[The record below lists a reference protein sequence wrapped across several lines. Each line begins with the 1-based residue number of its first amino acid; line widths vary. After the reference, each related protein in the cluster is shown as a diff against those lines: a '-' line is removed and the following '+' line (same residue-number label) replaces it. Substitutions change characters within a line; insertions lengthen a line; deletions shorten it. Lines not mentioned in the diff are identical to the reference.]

1 MRLGVFH
8 TVTANPFGGTFTIR
22 EDIFEGLATAID
34 GSGHELVV
42 FTNDASA
49 ASRFPSAGVSWV
61 AVGRLRSRALLSVV
75 KKRVN
80 RICSHG
86 LLLRAPFAGDSWLD
100 PFLLDAGID
109 LFVNLGPDA
118 ISTAVP
124 YVCAVFDLQ
133 HRSQPFMPEVN
144 VRGYWERWEEQY
156 RQNVSRAVFVIN
168 GTRAGTDEI
177 VRLYRVPRERIV
189 QLRLPTPG
197 FALAAAKAPPQ
208 PRPAYL
214 KPGPFVFYP
223 AAFWPHKNHVTLLES
238 LALLRREH
246 GLDVQLV
253 LVGSDQGNKAFVL
266 ERIAAL
272 GLADT
277 VHVRGFV
284 ERTELVA
291 LYQHALAMMCVSTC
305 GPESLPTLEAF
316 ALGCPVVN
324 TDVPGVDE
332 QFGAAALIVPS
343 TDPER
348 IAGAMLALHTDA
360 ARREAMIAAGR
371 VIAAERSAVRFARGL
386 FDAVG
391 SLAPAR
397 RNWSSR
403 RHYDGPLR
411 VEQTFGR

>member
-1 MRLGVFH
+1 VRLGVFH
-8 TVTANPFGGTFTIR
+8 TVTANPFGGTFTVR
-22 EDIFEGLATAID
+22 EDIFEGLATAIG

-49 ASRFPSAGVSWV
+49 ASRVPSKGVSWV
-61 AVGRLRSRALLSVV
+61 NVGRLRSRALLSIV

-80 RICSHG
+80 RVFSHG
-86 LLLRAPFAGDSWLD
+86 LLLPEPFAGDSWLD
-100 PFLLDAGID
+100 PFILDAGVD

-156 RQNVSRAVFVIN
+156 RLNVSRAAFVIN

-177 VRLYRVPRERIV
+177 VRLYRVPREKIV
-189 QLRLPTPG
+189 QLRLPTPE
-197 FALAAAKAPPQ
+197 FALAAAKEPQQ

-214 KPGPFVFYP
+214 KPEPFVFYP
-223 AAFWPHKNHVTLLES
+223 AQYWPHKNHVTLLDALS
-238 LALLRREH
+238 LLRREH
-246 GLDVQLV
+246 GLDVQAV
-253 LVGSDQGNKAFVL
+253 LVGSDQGNKAFVR

-332 QFGAAALIVPS
+332 QFGAAALIVSS
-343 TDPER
+343 TDPEGM
-348 IAGAMLALHTDA
+348 AGAMLTLNRDA

-371 VIAAERSAVRFARGL
+371 VIAAERTGARFARGL
-386 FDAVG
+386 LDALG
-391 SLAPAR
+391 PFAQAR
-397 RNWSSR
+397 KNWSSR
-403 RHYDGPLR
+403 RHYGGPLR
-411 VEQTFGR
+411 VERTFSR

>member
-8 TVTANPFGGTFTIR
+8 TVAANPFGGTFTIR
-22 EDIFEGLATAID
+22 EDIFEGLAAAID

-49 ASRFPSAGVSWV
+49 ASRYPSNGVSWV
-61 AVGRLRSRALLSVV
+61 TVGRLRSRALLSVV

-80 RICSHG
+80 RMCADG

-100 PFLLDAGID
+100 PFILEQGID

-156 RQNVSRAVFVIN
+156 RHNVSRAAFVLN
-168 GTRAGTDEI
+168 GTRAGTDQI
-177 VRLYRVPRERIV
+177 VRLYQVPRERIV
-189 QLRLPTPG
+189 RLRLPTPG
-197 FALAAAKAPPQ
+197 FALAAAKEPQ

-223 AAFWPHKNHVTLLES
+223 AQFWPHKNHVTLLES
-238 LALLRREH
+238 LVLLRREH
-246 GLDVQLV
+246 GLEIQLV
-253 LVGSDQGNKAFVL
+253 LVGSDQGNKAFVQ

-272 GLADT
+272 GLTDT

-284 ERTELVA
+284 ARTELIA

-316 ALGCPVVN
+316 ALGCAVVN
-324 TDVPGVDE
+324 TDVPGVEE
-332 QFGAAALIVPS
+332 QFGDAALIVPS
-343 TDPER
+343 TGTEQ
-348 IAGAMLALHTDA
+348 IADAMLTLHHDP
-360 ARREAMIAAGR
+360 ARRDAMVAAGR
-371 VIAAERSAVRFARGL
+371 VIAAERTPVRFARGL
-386 FDAVG
+386 LDAVG
-391 SLAPAR
+391 PFAQTR

-403 RHYDGPLR
+403 QHYGGPLR
-411 VEQTFGR
+411 VERIFGR

>member
-61 AVGRLRSRALLSVV
+61 NVGRLRSRALLSVV

-80 RICSHG
+80 RLASHG

-100 PFLLDAGID
+100 PVILDAGID

-144 VRGYWERWEEQY
+144 VRGYWERWDEQY
-156 RQNVSRAVFVIN
+156 RLNVSRAAFVIN

-177 VRLYRVPRERIV
+177 VRLFRVPRERIV

-197 FALAAAKAPPQ
+197 FALAAAKEPPQ

-214 KPGPFVFYP
+214 KPGLPC
-223 AAFWPHKNHVTLLES
+223 S
-238 LALLRREH
+238 IR
-246 GLDVQLV
+246 QC
-253 LVGSDQGNKAFVL
+253 
-266 ERIAAL
+266 
-272 GLADT
+272 
-277 VHVRGFV
+277 
-284 ERTELVA
+284 
-291 LYQHALAMMCVSTC
+291 ALAHKTTSRSRSAGPVAPPARTRRPARARRADCGTRRSCWSDRGAGLGDGTC
-305 GPESLPTLEAF
+305 GVSSSGPSLSRS
-316 ALGCPVVN
+316 
-324 TDVPGVDE
+324 
-332 QFGAAALIVPS
+332 IS
-343 TDPER
+343 T
-348 IAGAMLALHTDA
+348 
-360 ARREAMIAAGR
+360 
-371 VIAAERSAVRFARGL
+371 RS
-386 FDAVG
+386 
-391 SLAPAR
+391 P
-397 RNWSSR
+397 
-403 RHYDGPLR
+403 
-411 VEQTFGR
+411 